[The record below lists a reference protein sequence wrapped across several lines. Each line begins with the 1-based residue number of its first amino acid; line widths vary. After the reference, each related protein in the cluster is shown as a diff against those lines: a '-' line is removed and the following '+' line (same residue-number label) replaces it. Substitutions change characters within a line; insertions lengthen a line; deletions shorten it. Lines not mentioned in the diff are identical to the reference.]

1 MARITSADLGILIRQ
16 GEGTTLEFKEG
27 LSSSFV
33 RDLVALANTIGGR
46 ILLGV
51 RDDGAVI
58 GVKDS
63 NALRA
68 RIQNS
73 ARNCDPPVEVLVE
86 PVDGVLAVHVRE
98 SDGKPV
104 QYSDGFFWR
113 QGAASQKLS
122 RDEIRDFFRTEGMIR
137 FDLTPCPRF
146 RYPVDFDREKFDVWL
161 RLSGITESAP
171 VEDVLVNIE
180 AAERAG
186 DRLLF
191 RNVGVLFFA
200 RNVRHFFSEA
210 YITCLLAKGTDKVH
224 ILDRKDFD
232 GGMVADI
239 EDALRFVERNTRTAY
254 RIEALRRQNIP
265 EYPARAVREAITN
278 AVMHRD
284 WFFEGAN
291 VFVEIY
297 TDRIE
302 VSSPGGLPKGLT
314 LADLGHRSIRRNPLI
329 SDLLHRIGFI
339 EKAGTGIRRIR
350 DEARELDCPEPEF
363 DAGSFVTVTFRP
375 NPEVRAEVTGEVTE
389 EVTGEVA
396 RETRLLQVMSGEM
409 SRRRLQEAM
418 GLQHEEHFRA
428 AYLIP
433 AMQAGLVEMTIP
445 DKPRSRKQ
453 RYRLTAAGR
462 EYLRQIHEAGSSY

>member
-1 MARITSADLGILIRQ
+1 M
-16 GEGTTLEFKEG
+16 
-27 LSSSFV
+27 
-33 RDLVALANTIGGR
+33 
-46 ILLGV
+46 
-51 RDDGAVI
+51 
-58 GVKDS
+58 
-63 NALRA
+63 
-68 RIQNS
+68 
-73 ARNCDPPVEVLVE
+73 
-86 PVDGVLAVHVRE
+86 
-98 SDGKPV
+98 
-104 QYSDGFFWR
+104 
-113 QGAASQKLS
+113 
-122 RDEIRDFFRTEGMIR
+122 
-137 FDLTPCPRF
+137 
-146 RYPVDFDREKFDVWL
+146 
-161 RLSGITESAP
+161 
-171 VEDVLVNIE
+171 
-180 AAERAG
+180 
-186 DRLLF
+186 
-191 RNVGVLFFA
+191 
-200 RNVRHFFSEA
+200 
-210 YITCLLAKGTDKVH
+210 
-224 ILDRKDFD
+224 
-232 GGMVADI
+232 
-239 EDALRFVERNTRTAY
+239 
-254 RIEALRRQNIP
+254 
-265 EYPARAVREAITN
+265 
-278 AVMHRD
+278 
-284 WFFEGAN
+284 
-291 VFVEIY
+291 EIY

-375 NPEVRAEVTGEVTE
+375 NPEVRAEVTGEVAG

-433 AMQAGLVEMTIP
+433 AMQAGLIEMTIP